1 MSDTLADN
9 LDRLKS
15 SRTAIGNAIV
25 AKGGTVNSGDGF
37 EDFPNDINTIPSGG
51 SSILIPK
58 TITEN
63 GIYDPSDDSADGYS
77 SVVVDVPSSPTQD
90 PKTVFFYDYDGTV
103 VASYTKEEFAALSAL
118 PANPSHTGL
127 TSQGWNWS
135 LSDAQTYVNSYGSL
149 DIGQMYVTDDGR
161 TRIYVTLPE
170 DYTTPM
176 FKLYLP
182 KNVTVDVDWGDGS
195 PHSILEYT
203 TGSSTYSFI
212 GERHTY
218 ATPGNYVISFAIA
231 SGTTAIIRGTTYSQI
246 LSDDNGSQQSG
257 DGVYISCINKIEFG
271 SNVILSQY
279 AFDHCLNLQT
289 ITMPNDISYHQSSD
303 GYQFRNCESLKHITI
318 PTSLTTLR
326 QWMFGYCYNM
336 ETVSFPNTITEIQ
349 PNSCFEDC
357 YKLTHITLPSV
368 LVNIGKHTFYEC
380 IGLTELIMPNSVT
393 TLGENCFG
401 YCDNLT
407 KLVLSNS
414 ISSAASYTFGY
425 CGSLIDIT
433 IPNGVTTLGSY
444 MFAECRSIK
453 EVILPNTITSMG
465 TYVFQNCSSLEKIN
479 IPTSLDTIPQQSFIN
494 CRNLK
499 DIEIPS
505 NVTTINSSAFI
516 RCDSLNIT
524 IPSTVTAVKASAFA
538 ECIKMTEAT
547 LCAGTTYEQSA
558 FSGCYNIRKAT
569 IEEGVTELPQA
580 IFSNN
585 GGIIELTIP
594 STVTS
599 IKSSAL
605 SYCRSLKTLKFVP
618 TTPPTVTASSSFS
631 GIPTTCKILVPAG
644 TLEAYTKAQYYPN
657 SSTYTYEE
665 Y

>member
-1 MSDTLADN
+1 MPNTIADN
-9 LDRLKS
+9 LQRLTAA
-15 SRTAIGNAIV
+15 RTAIGNAIV
-25 AKGGTVNSGDGF
+25 TKGGTVNSGDGF
-37 EDFPNDINTIPSGG
+37 EDFPDDINTIPT
-51 SSILIPK
+51 SS
-58 TITEN
+58 
-63 GIYDPSDDSADGYS
+63 
-77 SVVVDVPSSPTQD
+77 TQD

-103 VASYTKEEFAALSAL
+103 VASYTKEEFAVLSAL

-135 LSDAQTYVNSYGSL
+135 LSDAKTYVSTYGVL

-195 PHSILEYT
+195 PHSTLEYT
-203 TGSSTYSFI
+203 TGSSTYSYI

-218 ATPGNYVISFAIA
+218 ATPGDYVISFAIT
-231 SGTTAIIRGTTYSQI
+231 SGTTAIIRGTSYSQI

-257 DGVYISCINKIEFG
+257 DGVYLSCINKIEFG
-271 SNVILSQY
+271 SNVLLGQY

-289 ITMPNDISYHQSSD
+289 ITMPNDISYHQSND
-303 GYQFRNCESLKHITI
+303 TYQFRNCESLKHITI
-318 PTSLTTLR
+318 PTSLTILR

-336 ETVSFPNTITEIQ
+336 KTVAFSNTITDIQ

-357 YKLTHITLPSV
+357 FKLTRVTLPSS
-368 LVNIGKHTFYEC
+368 LVSIGKRSFVNC
-380 IGLTELIMPNSVT
+380 VSFTELILPNSVT
-393 TLGENCFG
+393 TLGDSCFDD
-401 YCDNLT
+401 CDKLA

-414 ISSAASYTFGY
+414 LSSVGSSSFANCS
-425 CGSLIDIT
+425 SLIDIT
-433 IPNGVTTLGSY
+433 IPDGVTTLGSY
-444 MFAECRSIK
+444 MFAECHSIK
-453 EVILPNTITSMG
+453 ELTLPNTITSMG
-465 TYVFQNCSSLEKIN
+465 TYVFQNCISLEKIN
-479 IPTSLDTIPQQSFIN
+479 IPTSLTTIPQQCFSG

-499 DIEIPS
+499 DVEIPS
-505 NVTTINSSAFI
+505 NVTTINPSAFI
-516 RCDSLNIT
+516 KCDSLNIT
-524 IPSTVTAVKASAFA
+524 IPSTVTTVKSSAFA
-538 ECIKMTEAT
+538 DCIKMTEVT
-547 LCAGTTYEQSA
+547 LYAGTTYEQSA
-558 FSGCYNIRKAT
+558 FSGCYNIRKVT
-569 IEEGVTELPQA
+569 IEEGITELPNS
-580 IFSNN
+580 IFANN
-585 GGIIELTIP
+585 GGITELTIP

-599 IKSSAL
+599 IKPSAL

-631 GIPTTCKILVPAG
+631 GLPTTCKILVPTG
-644 TLEAYTKAQYYPN
+644 TLEAYTTAQYYPN

>member
-1 MSDTLADN
+1 MPNTIADN
-9 LDRLKS
+9 LQRLTAA
-15 SRTAIGNAIV
+15 RTAIGNAIV
-25 AKGGTVNSGDGF
+25 AKGGTVSSGDGF
-37 EDFPNDINTIPSGG
+37 EDFPGDINTIPSGG
-51 SSILIPK
+51 SSTLIPK

-63 GIYDPSDDSADGYS
+63 GTYNPADDSADGYS
-77 SVVVDVPSSPTQD
+77 SVIVDVPAAPPQD

-103 VASYTKEEFAALSAL
+103 VASYTKDEFAALSAL
-118 PANPSHTGL
+118 PTNPSHTGL

-135 LSDAQTYVNSYGSL
+135 LSDAKTYVSTYGAL

-170 DYTTPM
+170 NYTTPM
-176 FKLYLP
+176 FKIYLP

-195 PHSILEYT
+195 PHSTLEYT
-203 TGSSTYSFI
+203 TGSSTYSYI

-218 ATPGNYVISFAIA
+218 ATPGDYVISFAIT

-257 DGVYISCINKIEFG
+257 DGVYLSCINKIEFG
-271 SNVILSQY
+271 SNVLLGQY

-289 ITMPNDISYHQSSD
+289 ITMPNDISYHQSND
-303 GYQFRNCESLKHITI
+303 MYQFRNCESLKHITI
-318 PTSLTTLR
+318 PTSLTVLK

-336 ETVSFPNTITEIQ
+336 KTVSFPNTITDIQ

-357 YKLTHITLPSV
+357 FKLTRVTLPSS
-368 LVNIGKHTFYEC
+368 LVNIGKRSFVNC
-380 IGLTELIMPNSVT
+380 VSFTELVMPNSVT
-393 TLGENCFG
+393 TLGDSCFG
-401 YCDNLT
+401 DCDKLT

-414 ISSAASYTFGY
+414 LSSVGSSTFAN
-425 CGSLIDIT
+425 CNSLIDIT

-444 MFAECRSIK
+444 MFSECPLIK
-453 EVILPNTITSMG
+453 EMTLPNTITSMG
-465 TYVFQNCSSLEKIN
+465 TYIFQNCSSLEKIN
-479 IPTSLDTIPQQSFIN
+479 IPTSLTTIPQQGFNN

-516 RCDSLNIT
+516 KCDSLNIT
-524 IPSTVTAVKASAFA
+524 IPSTVTAVKSGAFSD
-538 ECIKMTEAT
+538 CIKLTEVT
-547 LCAGTTYEQSA
+547 LYAGTTYEQSA

-569 IEEGVTELPQA
+569 IEEGVTELPQS

-585 GGIIELTIP
+585 GGITELTIP

-599 IKSSAL
+599 IKPSAL
-605 SYCRSLKTLKFVP
+605 SHCRSLKTLKFVP

-644 TLEAYTKAQYYPN
+644 TLETYTSTQYYPN